1 MVPVFDRRKLRPLIL
16 ALAIAL
22 CAFQL
27 TTCTGMWLLDPLIVR
42 ATHVGLVLSMLFL
55 WRSSN
60 RALRKNPRPE
70 PAWSFLFDIL
80 MIAMSA
86 GAAAYIITNFSYIQ
100 DRMPHIDELTAWD
113 LFWGAGLIIAILEAT
128 RRVAGL
134 ALVIVS
140 GIALLYAFFGHLLPG
155 NMGHLYLAP
164 NQIIESLYLLN
175 DGIWGSSIGASAT
188 IIYVFILFGALLE
201 KTNMASVFLE
211 LACLVTRNAKGGPA
225 KAAIFGSALFGSVS
239 GSAAAN
245 VYATGTFTIPLM
257 KRVGYR
263 PEFSGAVEAVASSGG
278 LIMPPV
284 MGSIAFV
291 MAEYTGISYLSICK
305 AALLPAV
312 LYYLSLFTMIHFEAL
327 RHGLGGTPPDLIPEL
342 RSIKRKLYYLAPLAL
357 LIVLMIAG
365 RSIIFSALLACAA
378 VVALSF
384 LSPETRL
391 TPARFL
397 AAMENAAANLLM
409 IAACC
414 ACVGIVI
421 GVVTMTGFGFSFVN
435 LMGSLAQVHIG
446 IFLLVLAGTC
456 VIFGMGLPSLP
467 AYILVATFGA
477 PALVQAG
484 VPVLAAHLFVMYFAI
499 SSGITPPVCL
509 VAYAGAA
516 IADAPPM
523 KTGFTAFKLGIAAFI
538 VPFIFIFEPA
548 LLLMGDWATILQAV
562 FTAVLY
568 YLSLFTMI
576 HFEALRHGLGGT
588 PPDLIPELR
597 SIKRKLYYLA
607 PLALLIVLMIAGRS
621 IIFSALLACA
631 AVVALSF
638 LSPETRLT
646 PARFLAA
653 MENAAA
659 NLLMIAACCAC
670 VGIVI
675 GVVTMTG
682 FGFSFVN
689 LMGSLA
695 QVHIGIFLL
704 VLAGTCVIF
713 GMGLPSLPAYIL
725 VATFGAPAL
734 VQAGVPVLAAHLF
747 VMYFAISSG
756 ITPPVCLVA
765 YAGAAIADAPPMKT
779 GFTAFKLGIAA
790 FIVPFIFIFEPA
802 LLLMGDWATILQAVF
817 TAVLGVVCL
826 ASSMQGW
833 LFTESSPAERV
844 MMFVAGIVL
853 VYPGLLT
860 DLIGFG
866 TASLV
871 FFIQIA
877 RKKRLCAA

>member
-1 MVPVFDRRKLRPLIL
+1 MRLGLFFKEGRRRKLSPLWSRIVGVLVVLFAAVELYGAPFGFIDSFIL
-16 ALAIAL
+16 RSLFVSFAIT
-22 CAFQL
+22 L
-27 TTCTGMWLLDPLIVR
+27 TFICYTPIRT
-42 ATHVGLVLSMLFL
+42 
-55 WRSSN
+55 
-60 RALRKNPRPE
+60 E
-70 PAWSFLFDIL
+70 PGQSENVPVPDIL
-80 MIAMSA
+80 LACISLAA
-86 GAAAYIITNFSYIQ
+86 GAYMVLN
-100 DRMPHIDELTAWD
+100 
-113 LFWGAGLIIAILEAT
+113 GAE
-128 RRVAGL
+128 
-134 ALVIVS
+134 
-140 GIALLYAFFGHLLPG
+140 
-155 NMGHLYLAP
+155 
-164 NQIIESLYLLN
+164 
-175 DGIWGSSIGASAT
+175 
-188 IIYVFILFGALLE
+188 
-201 KTNMASVFLE
+201 
-211 LACLVTRNAKGGPA
+211 LVTRWTGVDPLTPADWAVTATFVLLTLEVTRRTVGPVLLGIILVFIVYNFVGEYLPGYFGHRGSTMEVFLDRMVYTYDGIFGTPVGVACTYVFMFVLFGQVFNAAGGGNFFFRLAASIAGRMRGGPA
-225 KAAIFGSALFGSVS
+225 KICVIASALYGTLS
-239 GSAAAN
+239 GSP
-245 VYATGTFTIPLM
+245 VSDVVTTGSITIPLM

-263 PEFSGAVEAVASSGG
+263 PEFAGAVEAVASSGG

-327 RHGLGGTPPDLIPEL
+327 RHGLGGTPSDLIPEL

-397 AAMENAAANLLM
+397 ATMENAAANLLM

-548 LLLMGDWATILQAV
+548 LLLMGDWPTILQAV
-562 FTAVLY
+562 FTA
-568 YLSLFTMI
+568 M
-576 HFEALRHGLGGT
+576 
-588 PPDLIPELR
+588 
-597 SIKRKLYYLA
+597 
-607 PLALLIVLMIAGRS
+607 
-621 IIFSALLACA
+621 
-631 AVVALSF
+631 
-638 LSPETRLT
+638 
-646 PARFLAA
+646 
-653 MENAAA
+653 
-659 NLLMIAACCAC
+659 
-670 VGIVI
+670 
-675 GVVTMTG
+675 
-682 FGFSFVN
+682 
-689 LMGSLA
+689 
-695 QVHIGIFLL
+695 
-704 VLAGTCVIF
+704 
-713 GMGLPSLPAYIL
+713 
-725 VATFGAPAL
+725 
-734 VQAGVPVLAAHLF
+734 
-747 VMYFAISSG
+747 
-756 ITPPVCLVA
+756 
-765 YAGAAIADAPPMKT
+765 
-779 GFTAFKLGIAA
+779 
-790 FIVPFIFIFEPA
+790 
-802 LLLMGDWATILQAVF
+802 
-817 TAVLGVVCL
+817 LGVVCL

>member
-278 LIMPPV
+278 LISAP
-284 MGSIAFV
+284 GHGQHRLRHGRIHRHQ
-291 MAEYTGISYLSICK
+291 
-305 AALLPAV
+305 LPEHLQGRAPAAV

-327 RHGLGGTPPDLIPEL
+327 RHGLGGTPSDLIPEL

-421 GVVTMTGFGFSFVN
+421 GVVTMTGFG
-435 LMGSLAQVHIG
+435 
-446 IFLLVLAGTC
+446 C
-456 VIFGMGLPSLP
+456 
-467 AYILVATFGA
+467 
-477 PALVQAG
+477 
-484 VPVLAAHLFVMYFAI
+484 
-499 SSGITPPVCL
+499 
-509 VAYAGAA
+509 
-516 IADAPPM
+516 
-523 KTGFTAFKLGIAAFI
+523 
-538 VPFIFIFEPA
+538 
-548 LLLMGDWATILQAV
+548 
-562 FTAVLY
+562 
-568 YLSLFTMI
+568 
-576 HFEALRHGLGGT
+576 
-588 PPDLIPELR
+588 
-597 SIKRKLYYLA
+597 
-607 PLALLIVLMIAGRS
+607 
-621 IIFSALLACA
+621 
-631 AVVALSF
+631 
-638 LSPETRLT
+638 
-646 PARFLAA
+646 
-653 MENAAA
+653 
-659 NLLMIAACCAC
+659 
-670 VGIVI
+670 
-675 GVVTMTG
+675 
-682 FGFSFVN
+682 SFVN

>member
-1 MVPVFDRRKLRPLIL
+1 MSFALTREGIKPVAKGFAL
-16 ALAIAL
+16 ALALFQIWFTTGFGVLDGSMMRVMFVSFITVLVFLFIPCRKYKENEKEPTLFLLIDLCCAGLAIATAVYFAL
-22 CAFQL
+22 HL
-27 TTCTGMWLLDPLIVR
+27 TEITTRMRYIDDVTPAAKFFAA
-42 ATHVGLVLSMLFL
+42 ATVLLVL
-55 WRSSN
+55 
-60 RALRKNPRPE
+60 E
-70 PAWSFLFDIL
+70 I
-80 MIAMSA
+80 
-86 GAAAYIITNFSYIQ
+86 
-100 DRMPHIDELTAWD
+100 
-113 LFWGAGLIIAILEAT
+113 T
-128 RRVAGL
+128 RRTTGW
-134 ALVIVS
+134 ALVIVAS
-140 GIALLYAFFGHLLPG
+140 TLILYAFFGDMLPRAVKHTGFTFDVIVEHLF
-155 NMGHLYLAP
+155 
-164 NQIIESLYLLN
+164 LLN
-175 DGIWGSSIGASAT
+175 EGVYGIPIGVATSTLFGFIMFGAFLERSKMSSI
-188 IIYVFILFGALLE
+188 F
-201 KTNMASVFLE
+201 MD
-211 LACLVTRNAKGGPA
+211 LACLLTRNSQGGPA
-225 KAAIFGSALFGSVS
+225 KVAIFASALFGTIS

-245 VYATGTFTIPLM
+245 VYGTGTFTIPLM

-516 IADAPPM
+516 IADA
-523 KTGFTAFKLGIAAFI
+523 T
-538 VPFIFIFEPA
+538 
-548 LLLMGDWATILQAV
+548 
-562 FTAVLY
+562 
-568 YLSLFTMI
+568 
-576 HFEALRHGLGGT
+576 
-588 PPDLIPELR
+588 
-597 SIKRKLYYLA
+597 
-607 PLALLIVLMIAGRS
+607 
-621 IIFSALLACA
+621 
-631 AVVALSF
+631 
-638 LSPETRLT
+638 
-646 PARFLAA
+646 
-653 MENAAA
+653 
-659 NLLMIAACCAC
+659 
-670 VGIVI
+670 
-675 GVVTMTG
+675 
-682 FGFSFVN
+682 
-689 LMGSLA
+689 
-695 QVHIGIFLL
+695 
-704 VLAGTCVIF
+704 
-713 GMGLPSLPAYIL
+713 
-725 VATFGAPAL
+725 
-734 VQAGVPVLAAHLF
+734 
-747 VMYFAISSG
+747 
-756 ITPPVCLVA
+756 
-765 YAGAAIADAPPMKT
+765 PMKT